1 MAQTFADVRSGAP
14 TTGAS
19 QGTFDGNGRSTR
31 SLIESDRVEGTEV
44 YGVGDKHIGS
54 IKRLMIDKQS
64 GQVAY
69 AVLGFGGFLGLGEDT
84 YTIPWGKLA
93 YDTDLG
99 GYRTDLTEEQVKSAP
114 DFYREKEYGWEDREK
129 ERDLH
134 SYYGVTP
141 YWGL

>member
-1 MAQTFADVRSGAP
+1 MAQTFADIRSATPAP
-14 TTGAS
+14 GTSVAS
-19 QGTFDGNGRSTR
+19 AHP
-31 SLIESDRVEGTEV
+31 LIESDRVEGTEV
-44 YGVGDKHIGS
+44 YGADNHHIGS

-69 AVLGFGGFLGLGEDT
+69 AVMGFGGFLGLGEDT
-84 YTIPWGKLA
+84 YTIPWAKLS
-93 YDTDLG
+93 YDTSLG
-99 GYRTDLTEEQVKSAP
+99 GYRTDLTADQVKGAP
-114 DFYREKEYGWEDREK
+114 DFYRRDDYGWQDRDK